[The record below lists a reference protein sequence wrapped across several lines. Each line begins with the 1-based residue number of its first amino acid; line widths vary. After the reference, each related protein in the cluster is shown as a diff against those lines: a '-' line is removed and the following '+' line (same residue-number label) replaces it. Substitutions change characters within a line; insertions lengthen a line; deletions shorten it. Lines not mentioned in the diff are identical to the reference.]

1 MKRAGEDECS
11 CEKTLDEMEI
21 SLEICANQAK
31 CFCKPSTPF
40 TSLPLHLQTLQSI
53 YKPALHSQTLHSIYR
68 PTTPVTNPPLQLQT
82 HHNSYRPTTQT
93 NTNIKSFSSTITAT
107 SLIFVAK
114 EKSKKRTERCR
125 CSSCCFP
132 RPSKSVDR
140 STLRHEIVGVIFENF
155 E

>member
-93 NTNIKSFSSTITAT
+93 NTNIKSFSSTITCFHYCHDFFPMNINAWSTCSEKDDEEESEEEDET
-107 SLIFVAK
+107 SRMYI
-114 EKSKKRTERCR
+114 
-125 CSSCCFP
+125 P
-132 RPSKSVDR
+132 RNSFLPK
-140 STLRHEIVGVIFENF
+140 
-155 E
+155 